1 MLGTSKYYKLSAV
14 FSDTTEVRNVHYV
27 DALTFDKDRII
38 IQGGMLDLTDPV
50 VFYGLRLCNS
60 RCINSER
67 YGDFVPLPVEE
78 SIIYFEAVD
87 KITLTKMDGSESTL
101 FENFT

>member
-1 MLGTSKYYKLSAV
+1 MLGASKYYKLSV
-14 FSDTTEVRNVHYV
+14 TFSDTGEIRSVHYV

-50 VFYGLRLCNS
+50 VFYELRLRNA
-60 RCINSER
+60 RCIDPER
-67 YGDFVPLPVEE
+67 RGDFVPVPVEE

-101 FENFT
+101 FEKST